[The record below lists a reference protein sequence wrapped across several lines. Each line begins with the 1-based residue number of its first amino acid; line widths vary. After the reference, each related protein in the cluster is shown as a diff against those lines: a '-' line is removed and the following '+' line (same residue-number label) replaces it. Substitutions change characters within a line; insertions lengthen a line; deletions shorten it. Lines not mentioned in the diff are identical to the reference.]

1 LHIIDLALAKKYMTE
16 HSLNIR
22 THDGFAHIEFSCD
35 EEEPEN
41 WRGDELE
48 WLNRLILIRSELMEG
63 DYRSLYLAWLRD
75 VESEEVATTKVE
87 PPIPPGLQDLSATQ
101 RYFVDFLNLSEDI
114 LAVAAIKSA
123 PLTPQ
128 GVDL

>member
-1 LHIIDLALAKKYMTE
+1 
-16 HSLNIR
+16 
-22 THDGFAHIEFSCD
+22 
-35 EEEPEN
+35 
-41 WRGDELE
+41 
-48 WLNRLILIRSELMEG
+48 
-63 DYRSLYLAWLRD
+63 
-75 VESEEVATTKVE
+75 
-87 PPIPPGLQDLSATQ
+87 LQDHAATQ